1 VTIVTPP
8 IHQHHNNLS
17 PFLNGNSNCR
27 SSGSLIV
34 AHQLGFLPQEKN
46 FWIIMIMF
54 MVFDMLFIGNIT
66 ERFKKRK
73 HKEELMQAQ
82 EPVKDIVGKR

>member
-1 VTIVTPP
+1 MYTMVGAILYV
-8 IHQHHNNLS
+8 
-17 PFLNGNSNCR
+17 
-27 SSGSLIV
+27 
-34 AHQLGFLPQEKN
+34 LGFLPQEKN